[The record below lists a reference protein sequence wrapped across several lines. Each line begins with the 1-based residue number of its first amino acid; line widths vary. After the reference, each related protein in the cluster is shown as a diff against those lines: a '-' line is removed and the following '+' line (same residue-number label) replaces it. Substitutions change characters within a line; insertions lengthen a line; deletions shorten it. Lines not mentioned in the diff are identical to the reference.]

1 MKMQSKDK
9 SKCTDNGMRVKQAQM
24 AAGGKKMK
32 SGDYSKQLKKEE
44 KGYE

>member
-1 MKMQSKDK
+1 MKMRAKMP
-9 SKCTDNGMRVKQAQM
+9 SKCTDNGNRVKQAQM

-32 SGDYSKQLKKEE
+32 NGDYAKQLKKEE

>member
-1 MKMQSKDK
+1 MKMKGEVK
-9 SKCTDNGMRVKQAQM
+9 GKCTDNGMRVKKAQM

-32 SGDYSKQLKKEE
+32 NGDYSKQLKKEE

>member
-1 MKMQSKDK
+1 MKMKGKDK
-9 SKCTDNGMRVKQAQM
+9 SKCTDSGMRVKQAQM

-32 SGDYSKQLKKEE
+32 NGDYSKQLKKEE

>member
-9 SKCTDNGMRVKQAQM
+9 SKCTDNGMRVKKAQM

-32 SGDYSKQLKKEE
+32 NGDYAKQLKKEE

>member
-1 MKMQSKDK
+1 MKMKSGSKA
-9 SKCTDNGMRVKQAQM
+9 KCTDNGMRVKQAQM

-32 SGDYSKQLKKEE
+32 NGDYSKQLKKEE